1 MKKKIFALTAL
12 CAFAFNAFGAVFAA
26 TTDTKKTVVKGQT
39 NQLAAQLPASDAVM
53 TVDVK
58 RLFADAM
65 PQILSGNQPM
75 LSKIIADIDELKNKT
90 GFDLRQFEQLAFGVA
105 TTKNAANGELD
116 FQPVI
121 LARGAF
127 NANALIAVGRTAAKG
142 KYREEKVGDRSIFV
156 FSPRQLLP
164 TAPPPAAGSPKAQA
178 KKTQSV
184 FERAVDKMFDN
195 LSREI
200 AVTAFDDGTL
210 AIGSQARVRQTLG
223 ASGRVGA
230 DVLSLINRRPN
241 AVAAV
246 GLKLPEGVS
255 SLLPAGLDNDEIGKN
270 LDAIRY
276 LAAAF
281 DTGDGTA
288 SVSIAAKTL
297 AAEQA
302 KSLQEQIEGL
312 QSLGKMFIGGGKGA
326 DKQVFARMIDNL
338 KIARAAN
345 EVTLDL
351 QVSQADVNIL
361 LSKKK

>member
-1 MKKKIFALTAL
+1 MVCALAL
-12 CAFAFNAFGAVFAA
+12 NAVGTVFAA
-26 TTDTKKTVVKGQT
+26 TGADTKKASVKGQT
-39 NQLAAQLPASDAVM
+39 NQLAAMLPASDAVM
-53 TVDVK
+53 TVNVK
-58 RLFADAM
+58 RLFTDAM
-65 PQILSGNQPM
+65 PQILSGNQPI
-75 LSKIIADIDELKNKT
+75 LSKIAADIDGLKNAT

-105 TTKNAANGELD
+105 ATKNIENGELD

-127 NANALIAVGRTAAKG
+127 NANALIAVGKTAAKG
-142 KYREEKVGDRSIFV
+142 KYREEKVGERSIFV
-156 FSPRQLLP
+156 FSPQQLIP
-164 TAPPPAAGSPKAQA
+164 TAPPPAAGSTKAQA
-178 KKTQSV
+178 KKTPTV
-184 FERAVDKMFDN
+184 FERAIDKMFDN
-195 LSREI
+195 LAREV

-210 AIGSQARVRQTLG
+210 AIGSLARVRESLG
-223 ASGRVGA
+223 ASARVGA

-246 GLKLPEGVS
+246 GLRLPEGIS
-255 SLLPAGLDNDEIGKN
+255 SLLPANLDNDEIGKN

-281 DTGDGTA
+281 DVGDGNA

-302 KSLQEQIEGL
+302 QSLQEQIEGL
-312 QSLGKMFIGGGKGA
+312 QSLGKMFLGSGKDA
-326 DKQVFARMIDNL
+326 DKQVYARMIDKV